1 MATMIAWRAGQGG
14 TVEREALDALEVV
27 VMAGVA
33 LTTEALAAG
42 RSGLELTLP
51 MWRVLV
57 VLGATDD
64 GATVSEVS
72 RRIGVTLP
80 ATSRQLRRLERR
92 GLVAIDVD
100 ERDRRAMRAR
110 LTEAGVAF
118 RDRVMQARRAGL
130 ADALR
135 PLRLSAGTVRELS
148 AIAALLRP
156 TP

>member
-1 MATMIAWRAGQGG
+1 
-14 TVEREALDALEVV
+14 VEREALDALEIV

-33 LTTEALAAG
+33 LTTEALASG
-42 RSGLELTLP
+42 RSGLDLTLP

-57 VLGATDD
+57 VLGATEN

-72 RRIGVTLP
+72 RRVGVTVP

-110 LTEAGVAF
+110 LTEAGVGF
-118 RDRVMQARRAGL
+118 RDGVMQARRSGL

-135 PLRLSAGTVRELS
+135 PLRLSPGTVRELR

-156 TP
+156 VP